1 MTDESRRQILG
12 AREAINDAIARRDSA
27 GIAAFLLPDYVVVT
41 ARSMQRDGRDA
52 SARSWA
58 DLFVHDEKAAYSRTP
73 EEVLVNEGWGMAQEH
88 GRWTGT
94 VTTREGVMN
103 LGGVYAAKWQYTDDG
118 WKLRAEIF
126 TPLSFDGPTGG

>member
-1 MTDESRRQILG
+1 MTDHSRQAILA

-27 GIAAFLLPDYVVVT
+27 AIAAFLLPEYVVVT

-58 DLFVHDEKAAYSRTP
+58 DLFVHDRQAVYTRTP
-73 EEVLVNEGWGMAQEH
+73 DDVLVNEGWGMAQEH

-94 VTTREGVMN
+94 VTTREGIMR

-126 TPLSFDGPTGG
+126 TPLTVGGD